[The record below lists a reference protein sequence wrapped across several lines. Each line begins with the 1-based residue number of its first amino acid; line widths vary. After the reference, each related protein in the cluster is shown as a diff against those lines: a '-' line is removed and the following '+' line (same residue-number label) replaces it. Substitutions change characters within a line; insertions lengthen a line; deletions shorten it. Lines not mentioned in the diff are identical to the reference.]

1 LIYFKNKCLEEQ
13 ADPVHYVGDPINKD
27 SGKVDMSEKSKSNV
41 FKTEKDEFPI
51 SKSFNKNKEIPI
63 SKPAKNTERSKYS
76 VLPVVFANEYQAP
89 SPKIQKEKKPT
100 GGRPYIA
107 LSNSV
112 QTRLGY
118 KGEKSTDESVEHL
131 KFYQQEAGQHY
142 VGRPY
147 GALSISVRTRKENIE
162 KKFKNNPLNP
172 YHQEVGRPNRTRLGQ
187 KGSKPQFYQYLPV
200 TGSGGYSYN
209 SGWSTARIHQD
220 TVVRPVQTFPFYVS
234 GHQQL
239 PVKLS

>member
-118 KGEKSTDESVEHL
+118 KGEKSTGESVGSI
-131 KFYQQEAGQHY
+131 KFYQQEAGQHN

-147 GALSISVRTRKENIE
+147 GSISVRTRKENIE
-162 KKFKNNPLNP
+162 KKFKNVPLNP
-172 YHQEVGRPNRTRLGQ
+172 YRQEVGRPNRTRLGQ
-187 KGSKPQFYQYLPV
+187 KGNKPQFYQYLPV